1 MQMIEVR
8 VDDIN
13 AHLFQVILI
22 DDLADTCFT
31 LHNAVTQLVR
41 VGGAR
46 SVFICVTHAVLSQM
60 PQELFCRPELVKM
73 VVTNT
78 VNQDY
83 SDCHESITE
92 KLVVIDVS
100 DVIGEA
106 IRLAPSIGFSLPDN
120 ILKD

>member
-1 MQMIEVR
+1 M
-8 VDDIN
+8 
-13 AHLFQVILI
+13 ILI

-31 LHNAVTQLVR
+31 LLNAVTQLVR

-46 SVFICVTHAVLSQM
+46 NVFICVTHAVLSQM
-60 PQELFCRPELVKM
+60 PQELFSKPELVKM

-106 IRLAPSIGFSLPDN
+106 IRLAPSEALNRDSR
-120 ILKD
+120 